1 MKKILFRT
9 AIIIS
14 FFLTAAFIPKPSLY
28 AQDTPGNNEPGTY
41 SWITT
46 NDEATWN
53 LVWHAFIGQYGEERT
68 GWPPFIGITKDILA
82 DYQQFLSKKKN
93 PNPRYHV
100 TNYFSEK
107 LQPGSDPGNRLAFR
121 ETHTNTIRNY
131 YALLDYFFGLSEWNS
146 IKEKHNAREK
156 TFFDAA
162 TADSV
167 LVPILFKYA
176 GSCPAGML
184 EWYFS
189 EVFPVVDLLYQ
200 QNNINEV
207 TGILADI
214 KEHTNKLYHNYEFVK
229 AGIWLNTFYKF
240 TTYYDLQYIRPE
252 VPEKLYQHHLW
263 YEHAL
268 AQQFREEAIAEF
280 KITFAN
286 NLVERLDGMSTSI
299 RYSWVSKFL
308 PDNTLLGTLTF
319 DMKKEGRTIEKLLD
333 GYGHFLID
341 ENFKELYHDKS
352 ETGLAYKQ
360 SYALKF
366 PLYFTLDDNR
376 WAEVFP
382 VSIPPVIQ
390 DEITVLRGKKQHVGS
405 VDIDERGSY
414 REGEQE
420 FVFVFCEESLHSLA
434 VVFIMPHM
442 NYLYLDVEHS
452 EGQGH
457 WNVPYND
464 AFAKKV
470 QQQSYEALVDAAR
483 QVFGSERVMPVIRGL
498 GQHLKMKAQ
507 ALKASATP
515 RNVKA
520 DGKSQVEI
528 SAVLYEYI
536 PYSKEPGRPLAGE
549 VLHFSIQESGG
560 VKAGSLSSATAVT
573 DANGMARVM
582 FTAPDNALLGQL
594 QQWARNS
601 TSVKVRS
608 EAHKQEDIA
617 YIGFRS
623 DRSKVFAEPAPGI
636 VSEHCIVPPDRRFPA
651 VIRAYVEDP
660 DMNPLPYTEVLFSIR
675 EDNPAGMLR
684 DAGGHEG
691 TQLRVLTDAG
701 GWAAV
706 QYYYAAFGPPPEA
719 RTETIEISTKNM
731 STPMEARV
739 STGLNL
745 IFESL
750 ENAYEGKGIINA
762 GEQIPLRVKIKD
774 AWHPGLNLE
783 EILSFWG
790 PGGVAGEEML
800 FAKLEVEPLSSVPVY
815 LLDQL
820 KLEQY
825 PGQGFSENMRIRSF
839 KDKGQM
845 NMLWMPD
852 YGLHDYQGYPRIRP
866 MTAGTHYYTAI
877 LSLVDDK
884 GQEVF
889 RSRHPARQAH
899 FNLQTGLAADALQ
912 IFFISNPFAPHSPEA
927 RLLLTTL
934 DLMGFGT
941 VMSVVNALDAINRGA
956 TDELYGLLFAEIKGA
971 MLDKVKEGSAYKELA
986 VDLYTGMALAEKLG
1000 LEIMKDQTGPLAAM
1014 DAAILAR
1021 LKETFSM
1028 GHRQLLV
1035 LYGDGQQRLFAAEE
1049 GEAGREIPVQEGVYV
1064 EDQGGEISS
1073 LKNGHVSIFLIPE
1086 GMEVDAAG
1094 SGIIKKY

>member
-1 MKKILFRT
+1 MKTYHFFNILIVIALT
-9 AIIIS
+9 ILLYSGALQSQSIS
-14 FFLTAAFIPKPSLY
+14 IEMVMAEGGTFLMGKEKSHDASPVHEVFVSSFLIGKFPVTQKEWISVMGY
-28 AQDTPGNNEPGTY
+28 NNSKYQSDDRPVE
-41 SWITT
+41 WITWY
-46 NDEATWN
+46 EAVLFCNKKSKMEGLEEAYAITFGRDSMVVSVSCDFSKNGYRLPTEAEWEY
-53 LVWHAFIGQYGEERT
+53 AAKGGQSGKGHLY
-68 GWPPFIGITKDILA
+68 
-82 DYQQFLSKKKN
+82 
-93 PNPRYHV
+93 
-100 TNYFSEK
+100 
-107 LQPGSDPGNRLAFR
+107 PGSDDPDEIAWYQRNSRNDQMEGFSTWPVGLKKPNELGIYDMGGNVGEWCWDWYDPDYYKDAPYENPTGRQSHYHARVRRGGWFGGLEYNLESSTRGYLKPGVPHDALGFR
-121 ETHTNTIRNY
+121 VARTATSATI
-131 YALLDYFFGLSEWNS
+131 EEV
-146 IKEKHNAREK
+146 KEK
-156 TFFDAA
+156 
-162 TADSV
+162 
-167 LVPILFKYA
+167 
-176 GSCPAGML
+176 
-184 EWYFS
+184 
-189 EVFPVVDLLYQ
+189 
-200 QNNINEV
+200 NI
-207 TGILADI
+207 
-214 KEHTNKLYHNYEFVK
+214 
-229 AGIWLNTFYKF
+229 
-240 TTYYDLQYIRPE
+240 
-252 VPEKLYQHHLW
+252 
-263 YEHAL
+263 
-268 AQQFREEAIAEF
+268 AI
-280 KITFAN
+280 
-286 NLVERLDGMSTSI
+286 
-299 RYSWVSKFL
+299 
-308 PDNTLLGTLTF
+308 
-319 DMKKEGRTIEKLLD
+319 
-333 GYGHFLID
+333 
-341 ENFKELYHDKS
+341 
-352 ETGLAYKQ
+352 
-360 SYALKF
+360 
-366 PLYFTLDDNR
+366 
-376 WAEVFP
+376 
-382 VSIPPVIQ
+382 
-390 DEITVLRGKKQHVGS
+390 
-405 VDIDERGSY
+405 
-414 REGEQE
+414 
-420 FVFVFCEESLHSLA
+420 
-434 VVFIMPHM
+434 
-442 NYLYLDVEHS
+442 
-452 EGQGH
+452 
-457 WNVPYND
+457 
-464 AFAKKV
+464 
-470 QQQSYEALVDAAR
+470 
-483 QVFGSERVMPVIRGL
+483 
-498 GQHLKMKAQ
+498 
-507 ALKASATP
+507 KASSSP
-515 RNVKA
+515 RDVLP

-536 PYSKEPGRPLAGE
+536 PYSKEPGRPLPGE

-560 VKAGSLSSATAVT
+560 VKAGSLSSATALT
-573 DANGMARVM
+573 DAKGVARVM

-956 TDELYGLLFAEIKGA
+956 TDELYGLLFSEIKGA

-986 VDLYTGMALAEKLG
+986 VDLYTGMALAEKVG
-1000 LEIMKDQTGPLAAM
+1000 LEIMKDQTGPLASM

-1035 LYGDGQQRLFAAEE
+1035 LYGDGQQRLYTVED
-1049 GEAGREIPVQEGVYV
+1049 GEAGREIAVQEGVYI
-1064 EDQGGEISS
+1064 EDQGGEIIS
-1073 LKNGHVSIFLIPE
+1073 LKNGNVSIFLIPE
-1086 GMEVDAAG
+1086 GMEVSCDEN
-1094 SGIIKKY
+1094 SLIKRY